1 MELNQYLEM
10 FIEESKEHLQACSEH
25 LLELEK
31 NPEDLTI
38 VGEIFRSAHTLK
50 GMAATMGFEDLADLT
65 HKMENILDAIRNNKI
80 KVDAEI
86 LDVVF
91 ESVDH
96 LEEMVYN
103 IADGGDGKRNVQA
116 TVEKLKRIEAGE
128 PATAPSEE
136 IIAGQEIAAAM
147 VADELEQP
155 AEALVLKLSYDD
167 FEKTV
172 ILQSSE
178 QEFNAYEITVALRED
193 CLLKAAR
200 VFMVFEIL
208 EKNGDVIKSSPT
220 VDKLEEEQ
228 FDSEFHVAFIS
239 KESAEDLQKML
250 MKVSE
255 VDRVVVNKIDR
266 DVFVTKTTAIEVPAE
281 EVQPQPA
288 VQETVTAV
296 SDVQPKTAAAKNNTS
311 KPGHASSKTIRV
323 NIERLDILMNLFE
336 ELAIDR
342 GRLLSIAGDVNH
354 GELNETVERMS
365 RTMGDLQNI
374 VLTMRM
380 VPVDTVFN
388 RFPKMV
394 RQLSRDLNKKIELNI
409 VGAETELDRTVIDEI
424 GDPLVHLIRNSVD
437 HGIESPEVR
446 RAKGKPEEGTVELRA
461 YHSGNYV
468 FIEIEDD
475 GAGIN
480 RDKVLAKAL
489 SKGIVTHD
497 QSLTMTDK
505 QINELIMASGFSTAD
520 VISDVSG
527 RGVGLDVVKTTI
539 ESLGGNISIESTQ
552 NVGSVFSIQ
561 LPLTLSIISV
571 MLVEIEN
578 EIYAIPLSSIIE
590 TSIIRN
596 SDILNA
602 HNQKV
607 IDFRGKV
614 VPLVFLEEI
623 FEVPRAEQKDDG
635 FHSVVIVRK
644 GDKLAGL
651 VVDSFI
657 GQQEIVLKSLGNYL
671 TNIFAISGATILGNG
686 KVALIV
692 DCNALMK

>member
-1 MELNQYLEM
+1 MNAYLAM
-10 FIEESKEHLQACSEH
+10 FIDESNDHLQSLNEN
-25 LLELEK
+25 LLRLEGA
-31 NPEDLTI
+31 PEDISI
-38 VGEIFRSAHTLK
+38 VQDIFRSAHTLK
-50 GMAATMGFEDLADLT
+50 GMSATMGYEDIADLT
-65 HKMENILDAIRNNKI
+65 HKMENVLDAIRNEKI
-80 KVDAEI
+80 KVTPEI

-96 LEEMVYN
+96 LEEMVGD
-103 IADGGDGKRNVQA
+103 IASGGDGKRDVSA
-116 TVEKLKRIEAGE
+116 TVEMLKRIESGE
-128 PATAPSEE
+128 TAPAVAPAQSVANAQTTEPQT
-136 IIAGQEIAAAM
+136 AQESM
-147 VADELEQP
+147 LTF
-155 AEALVLKLSYDD
+155 DD

-172 ILQSSE
+172 LSQSTE
-178 QEFNAYEITVALRED
+178 QQFNAFEISVSLRED

-208 EKNGDVIKSSPT
+208 EKNGDVIKSTPT
-220 VDKLEEEQ
+220 VDRLEEEQ
-228 FDSEFHVAFIS
+228 FDQTFYVAYIT
-239 KESAEDLQKML
+239 KVTAEDLQKML

-255 VDRVVVNKIDR
+255 VDVVSVSPINIDSFKSQT
-266 DVFVTKTTAIEVPAE
+266 VVEVPAE
-281 EVQPQPA
+281 QAVQQVPTQAAPA
-288 VQETVTAV
+288 VVEDKKPATNGQAKAQ
-296 SDVQPKTAAAKNNTS
+296 VQ
-311 KPGHASSKTIRV
+311 SSKTIRV
-323 NIERLDILMNLFE
+323 NIERLDVLMNLFE
-336 ELAIDR
+336 ELVIDR
-342 GRLLSIAGDVNH
+342 GRLLSIASEVNH
-354 GELNETVERMS
+354 GELSETVERMS

-374 VLTMRM
+374 ILTMRM
-380 VPVDTVFN
+380 VPVETVFN

-394 RQLSRDLNKKIELNI
+394 RQLSRDLNKKINLEI
-409 VGAETELDRTVIDEI
+409 IGAETELDRTVIDEI
-424 GDPLVHLIRNSVD
+424 GDPLVHLIRNSLD
-437 HGIESPEVR
+437 HGVESPEVR
-446 RAKGKPEEGTVELRA
+446 RAKGKPEEGTVQLRA
-461 YHSGNYV
+461 FHSGNYV

-480 RDKVLAKAL
+480 RDKVLAKAIQKGVVTQEAASSL
-489 SKGIVTHD
+489 S
-497 QSLTMTDK
+497 DK
-505 QINELIMASGFSTAD
+505 QINELILASGFSTAE

-539 ESLGGNISIESTQ
+539 EALGGNISIDSTH

-571 MLVEIEN
+571 MLVEIEK

-590 TSIIRN
+590 TSIIRG

-614 VPLVFLEEI
+614 VPLVFLEEV
-623 FEVPRAEQKDDG
+623 FEVPRQEPADDE

-644 GDKLAGL
+644 GEKLAGL

-692 DCNALMK
+692 DINALM

>member
-65 HKMENILDAIRNNKI
+65 HKMENILDAIRNSKI
-80 KVDAEI
+80 KVNAEI

-96 LEEMVYN
+96 LEEMVFD

-128 PATAPSEE
+128 PATTDTEE
-136 IIAGQEIAAAM
+136 TMAEQEVAAAV
-147 VADELEQP
+147 VATELKQP
-155 AEALVLKLSYDD
+155 AQRLELKLSYDD

-178 QEFNAYEITVALRED
+178 QDFNAFEITVFLRED

-255 VDRVVVNKIDR
+255 VDRVVVNKISR
-266 DVFVTKTTAIEVPAE
+266 DVFVTKTTAIDVPVE
-281 EVQPQPA
+281 EVQSQPA

-296 SDVQPKTAAAKNNTS
+296 SEEQPKTAAAKNNNKS
-311 KPGHASSKTIRV
+311 GHASSKTIRV

-342 GRLLSIAGDVNH
+342 GRLLTIAGDVNH

-480 RDKVLAKAL
+480 REKVLAKAL
-489 SKGIVTHD
+489 SKGIVTHE

-590 TSIIRN
+590 TSIIRH

>member
-1 MELNQYLEM
+1 MEVNQYLEM
-10 FIEESKEHLQACSEH
+10 FIDESKEHLQACSEH

-31 NPEDLTI
+31 NPEDLAI

-50 GMAATMGFEDLADLT
+50 GMSATMGFEDLADLT
-65 HKMENILDAIRNNKI
+65 HKMENVLDAIRNEKI
-80 KVDAEI
+80 KVTPEI

-96 LEEMVYN
+96 LEEMVQD
-103 IADGGDGKRNVQA
+103 IANGGDGKRDVQS
-116 TVEKLKRIEAGE
+116 TVEMLKRIESGE
-128 PATAPSEE
+128 TPS
-136 IIAGQEIAAAM
+136 EIAATSV
-147 VADELEQP
+147 VAPVSANQVETTGTTEQ
-155 AEALVLKLSYDD
+155 LLTYDD

-172 ILQSSE
+172 LHQSFE
-178 QEFNAYEITVALRED
+178 QGYKAFEISIALRED

-228 FDSEFHVAFIS
+228 FDSQFYVAYIS
-239 KESAEDLQKML
+239 KETAEDIQKKL
-250 MKVSE
+250 LKVSE
-255 VDRVVVNKIDR
+255 VEKVEVSEIATAVFQGLNSQELTQEQVVKPVQ
-266 DVFVTKTTAIEVPAE
+266 EVPVQ
-281 EVQPQPA
+281 EVQVKATDKKSATTNKMNAPA
-288 VQETVTAV
+288 T
-296 SDVQPKTAAAKNNTS
+296 
-311 KPGHASSKTIRV
+311 SKTIRV
-323 NIERLDILMNLFE
+323 NIERLDVLMNLFE
-336 ELAIDR
+336 ELVIDR
-342 GRLLSIAGDVNH
+342 GRLLSIAAEVNH
-354 GELNETVERMS
+354 GELSETVERMS

-374 VLTMRM
+374 ILTMRM
-380 VPVDTVFN
+380 VPVETVFN

-394 RQLSRDLNKKIELNI
+394 RQLSRELNKKINLEI
-409 VGAETELDRTVIDEI
+409 IGAETELDRTVIDEI
-424 GDPLVHLIRNSVD
+424 GDPLVHLIRNSLD
-437 HGIESPEVR
+437 HGIESPEIR
-446 RAKGKPEEGTVELRA
+446 RQKGKPEEGTVQLRA

-480 RDKVLAKAL
+480 REKVLAKAIQKGVVSSESANSL
-489 SKGIVTHD
+489 S
-497 QSLTMTDK
+497 DK
-505 QINELIMASGFSTAD
+505 QINELILASGFSTAD

-539 ESLGGNISIESTQ
+539 ESLGGNISIDSTQ
-552 NVGSVFSIQ
+552 DVGSVFSIQ

-571 MLVEIEN
+571 MLVEIEK

-614 VPLVFLEEI
+614 VPLVFLEEV
-623 FEVPRAEQKDDG
+623 FEVPRKELKDDE

-644 GDKLAGL
+644 GEKLAGL

-692 DCNALMK
+692 DCNALM

>member
-1 MELNQYLEM
+1 MEVNQYLEM
-10 FIEESKEHLQACSEH
+10 FIDESKEHLQACSEH

-31 NPEDLTI
+31 NPRDLAI
-38 VGEIFRSAHTLK
+38 VSEIFRSAHTLK
-50 GMAATMGFEDLADLT
+50 GMSATMGYEDLADLT
-65 HKMENILDAIRNNKI
+65 HKMENVLDAIRNAKI
-80 KVDAEI
+80 DVTAEI

-96 LEEMVYN
+96 LEEMVN
-103 IADGGDGKRNVQA
+103 DVANGGDGKRDVSE
-116 TVEKLKRIEAGE
+116 TVAKLNRIEAGE
-128 PATAPSEE
+128 DIQTTALPVATPTVET
-136 IIAGQEIAAAM
+136 
-147 VADELEQP
+147 VASTLNFDT
-155 AEALVLKLSYDD
+155 
-167 FEKTV
+167 FENTV
-172 ILQSSE
+172 IAQSAE
-178 QEFNAYEITVALRED
+178 QGFQAYEIYVTLRED

-200 VFMVFEIL
+200 VFMIFEIL
-208 EKNGDVIKSSPT
+208 EKLGEVIKAVPS

-228 FDSEFHVAFIS
+228 FDSEFQIGFIS
-239 KESAEDLQKML
+239 KEDATSLQQQL

-255 VDRVVVNKIDR
+255 VAAVRVQAIGANVEQTVV
-266 DVFVTKTTAIEVPAE
+266 E
-281 EVQPQPA
+281 ESVVEAVQSVQPVPT
-288 VQETVTAV
+288 VETVEVAP
-296 SDVQPKTAAAKNNTS
+296 VQKSEKAAPAKAQAAT
-311 KPGHASSKTIRV
+311 SKTIRV

-336 ELAIDR
+336 ELVIDR
-342 GRLLSIAGDVNH
+342 GRLQSIAADVNH
-354 GELNETVERMS
+354 MELTETVERMS
-365 RTMGDLQNI
+365 RTMGDLQTI

-380 VPVDTVFN
+380 VPVETVFN

-394 RQLSRDLNKKIELNI
+394 RQLSRDLNKKIRLDI
-409 VGAETELDRTVIDEI
+409 IGAETELDRTVIDEI

-437 HGIESPEVR
+437 HGIESPAERV
-446 RAKGKPEEGTVELRA
+446 AKGKPEEGVVQLRA
-461 YHSGNYV
+461 FHSGNHV

-475 GAGIN
+475 GAGVN
-480 RDKVLAKAL
+480 REKVLKKAISRGLVTPEVAATL
-489 SKGIVTHD
+489 S
-497 QSLTMTDK
+497 DK
-505 QINELIMASGFSTAD
+505 QVAEFIMAPGFSTAD

-539 ESLGGNISIESTQ
+539 ESLGGQISIDSTP
-552 NVGSVFSIQ
+552 GSGSIFSIQ

-571 MLVEIEN
+571 MLVEIEQ
-578 EIYAIPLSSIIE
+578 ESYAIPLSSIIE
-590 TSIIRN
+590 TSIIRT

-623 FEVPRAEQKDDG
+623 FEVPRAEPKTDD

-644 GDKLAGL
+644 NDKLAGL

-692 DCNALMK
+692 DCNALIK